1 MKKFA
6 AKSPVIFE
14 VILIIAAFVLALAFG
29 LAAQM
34 AGVDNEL
41 AMAVG
46 RILAGLVLLVV
57 FRECMKGKKQFS
69 GFLIMLPAL
78 CFALWNVANY
88 FFTKGDFNPLTTEIM
103 ILGLAPAIFEE
114 VVFRGI
120 FINNLKKSGR
130 SDMAALLI
138 PALFFGLIH
147 MTNAVNGDIP
157 QALVQTG
164 YSIVVG
170 LVFGAIY
177 IRSGDLISVMI
188 AHAAIDITNRV
199 FVASSHTPVPVI
211 IAFLVML
218 AVEAA
223 YAFVLVSRKK
233 QSDQT
238 VPTKRTDS

>member
-6 AKSPVIFE
+6 TKSPIIFE
-14 VILIIAAFVLALAFG
+14 ILLIVAAFVLALAFG
-29 LAAQM
+29 LASQII
-34 AGVDNEL
+34 GFDNEL

-46 RILAGLVLLVV
+46 RILAGLVLLII
-57 FRECMKGKKQFS
+57 FRSCLKNGKQFS

-78 CFALWNVANY
+78 GFALWNVANH
-88 FFTKGDFNPLTTEIM
+88 FLTKGDFNPLTTEIL

-120 FINNLKKSGR
+120 FIDNLKKSGK

-138 PALFFGLIH
+138 SALFFGLIH
-147 MTNAVNGDIP
+147 MTNAVNGNIP

-177 IRSGDLISVMI
+177 IRTGDLLSVMI
-188 AHAAIDITNRV
+188 AHAAIDITNQI
-199 FVASSHTPVPVI
+199 FAAASNTPVPLI
-211 IAFLVML
+211 IAFIVVL
-218 AVEAA
+218 AAEAA
-223 YAFVLVSRKK
+223 YAFVLVSKGK
-233 QSDQT
+233 PAEESD
-238 VPTKRTDS
+238 PD

>member
-1 MKKFA
+1 
-6 AKSPVIFE
+6 
-14 VILIIAAFVLALAFG
+14 
-29 LAAQM
+29 
-34 AGVDNEL
+34 
-41 AMAVG
+41 
-46 RILAGLVLLVV
+46 
-57 FRECMKGKKQFS
+57 
-69 GFLIMLPAL
+69 MLPAL
-78 CFALWNVANY
+78 GFALWNVANH
-88 FFTKGDFNPLTTEIM
+88 FLTKGDFNPLTTEIL

-188 AHAAIDITNRV
+188 AHAALDITYRV
-199 FVASSHTPVPVI
+199 FGSSGNTPIPVL
-211 IAFLVML
+211 IAFLVLL
-218 AVEAA
+218 AAEAV
-223 YAFVLVSRKK
+223 YAFVLVSGKK
-233 QSDQT
+233 SLE
-238 VPTKRTDS
+238 KR

>member
-6 AKSPVIFE
+6 TKSPIIFE
-14 VILIIAAFVLALAFG
+14 IVLIVAAFVLALAFG
-29 LAAQM
+29 LASQII
-34 AGVDNEL
+34 GFDNEL

-46 RILAGLVLLVV
+46 RILAGLVLLII
-57 FRECMKGKKQFS
+57 FRSCLKNGKQFS

-78 CFALWNVANY
+78 GFALWNVANH
-88 FFTKGDFNPLTTEIM
+88 FLTKGDFNPLTTEIL

-120 FINNLKKSGR
+120 FIDNLKKSGK

-138 PALFFGLIH
+138 SALFFGIIH
-147 MTNAVNGDIP
+147 MTNAVNGNIP

-177 IRSGDLISVMI
+177 IRTGDLLSVMI
-188 AHAAIDITNRV
+188 AHAAIDITNQI
-199 FVASSHTPVPVI
+199 FAAASNTPVPLI
-211 IAFLVML
+211 IAFIVVL
-218 AVEAA
+218 AAEAA
-223 YAFVLVSRKK
+223 YAFVLVSKGK
-233 QSDQT
+233 PAEESD
-238 VPTKRTDS
+238 PD

>member
-14 VILIIAAFVLALAFG
+14 VILIVAAFVLALAFG
-29 LAAQM
+29 LAGQAV
-34 AGVDNEL
+34 GLGNEL
-41 AMAVG
+41 PMAAG
-46 RILAGLVLLVV
+46 RILAGIVLLIV
-57 FRECMKGKKQFS
+57 FRECLRDGKQFS
-69 GFLIMLPAL
+69 GFMIMLPAL
-78 CFALWNVANY
+78 GFALWNVANH
-88 FFTKGDFNPLTTEIM
+88 FLTKGEFHPLTTEIL
-103 ILGLAPAIFEE
+103 ILGLAPAVFEE
-114 VVFRGI
+114 VLFRGI
-120 FINNLKKSGR
+120 FIHNLRKSGR

-233 QSDQT
+233 QTDQT
-238 VPTKRTDS
+238 VPAKRTDS

>member
-1 MKKFA
+1 
-6 AKSPVIFE
+6 
-14 VILIIAAFVLALAFG
+14 
-29 LAAQM
+29 M
-34 AGVDNEL
+34 AI
-41 AMAVG
+41 G
-46 RILAGLVLLVV
+46 RILAGIVLLIV
-57 FRECMKGKKQFS
+57 FRNCLKGKKQFS
-69 GFLIMLPAL
+69 GFIVMLPAL
-78 CFALWNVANY
+78 IFALWNVFDHFMTNGEFY
-88 FFTKGDFNPLTTEIM
+88 PFTAEILL
-103 ILGLAPAIFEE
+103 LGLAPAVFEE

-188 AHAAIDITNRV
+188 AHAAIDITNQI
-199 FVASSHTPVPVI
+199 FAAASNTPVPLI
-211 IAFLVML
+211 IAFIVVL
-218 AVEAA
+218 AAEAA

-233 QSDQT
+233 QTDQT
-238 VPTKRTDS
+238 VPAKRTDS

>member
-1 MKKFA
+1 MKYK
-6 AKSPVIFE
+6 
-14 VILIIAAFVLALAFG
+14 
-29 LAAQM
+29 
-34 AGVDNEL
+34 DN
-41 AMAVG
+41 
-46 RILAGLVLLVV
+46 
-57 FRECMKGKKQFS
+57 
-69 GFLIMLPAL
+69 
-78 CFALWNVANY
+78 
-88 FFTKGDFNPLTTEIM
+88 
-103 ILGLAPAIFEE
+103 
-114 VVFRGI
+114 
-120 FINNLKKSGR
+120 
-130 SDMAALLI
+130 LLI

-233 QSDQT
+233 QTDQT
-238 VPTKRTDS
+238 VPAKRTDS